1 MGFVNRKLWRP
12 EPAPPGFAAG
22 DVETPE
28 HKASVVSRLWFNW
41 IWPILWVGYTRPLEV
56 NDLWAL
62 PETHQAHHMA
72 DRLGHQF
79 YSRCPQNLR
88 PSAGLWKNEAMFI
101 GGEKNNGVNVDSDRD
116 SQFSLEKEASSGE
129 INSLPSHAPSTT
141 AASSVTKYSQLRSRW
156 LRNPFKHTS
165 KDTASDGDIKNS
177 KPNYSR
183 ILFGALHSTLLW
195 RWWLAG
201 FLKLIGGKQ
210 SLYTLQTTSPL
221 VTKALLAWL
230 TESFMFS
237 RTGPVPGQAPPRGI
251 AYGIGLAIALFGMQ
265 EISSMATNQYSILT
279 MTNGMT
285 LRAGIISLIF
295 RKSLCLSGK
304 ARLKH
309 SSGQITT
316 LISTDATRIDLAST
330 LIHDLWINPIQI
342 AIGVGLLIGDLGVS
356 ALVGFG
362 VLLLGFPI
370 QALFVR
376 VIYEQR
382 KKGVKI
388 TDQRMRMTT
397 ELLQGMRLIKLY
409 AWEMFYADKIGALRE
424 AEVRCIRTSALARAG
439 LISLVTVISIVASV
453 LSFITYALIGH
464 SLTPDIIFSS
474 LQFLNIIRTPL
485 IYIPFVFS
493 ACSDAY
499 VALGRIGDFLTA
511 DELAEPDIVRPES
524 MYAVEVDGDF
534 AWEAGMVDT
543 GNQNGS
549 SAGKKN
555 KNKNKNGQ
563 KSVRGSAKRSD
574 VPTAADLPSQEE
586 QEVQAEKPEDKPFEL
601 QGVKIRV
608 PKGSFVA
615 IVGRVGS
622 GKSSLL
628 QAMIGEMRKKRGE
641 IIFGGDV
648 AYVPQTPWIM
658 NATLRDNILF
668 GREVDEE
675 KFQEIIKAC
684 SLKQDLEMLPHGEMT
699 EIGEKGINLSGGQKA
714 RVSLA
719 RAAYAKSDVVLLD
732 DPLSAVDAH
741 VGKDILEQ
749 CLLQGPLAGKAR
761 ILVTHS
767 LHVLGHADYIYVME
781 NGIIAEEGTYQDL
794 INNGHAFSRLVEDF
808 GSREEEELEEIEVL
822 ETLDEATKPKAELQ
836 DDDDRPALMQK
847 EERNTGQVELV
858 TYTKYLKAAG
868 GLLWAPFLV
877 GLLTFSQVAEVGN
890 NLFLGFWTAESIPG
904 FRQGDYM
911 AVYAVLGVA
920 QAIFSFAESFAFSL
934 SGLRASLN
942 LFKKALHGVI
952 RSPISFYDTT
962 PMGRILSRLSKDQ
975 DVLDNQISSTLY
987 QLLSSFSAVVGTVA
1001 LVFYTFPLLG
1011 IIFAPLSILYW
1022 AFGTFYRRTS
1032 VETKRL
1038 DSLLRSAL
1046 YASYSETLTG
1056 LSTVRAY
1063 GAQARFITT
1072 SEKALD
1078 VENRAYYMTIA
1089 IQRWLGVRLDLLD
1102 NILIFG
1108 IALFAVGFRSTV
1120 DPSKIG
1126 VVLSYSLSS
1135 KYEMSQMVTLFAQN
1149 EQNMNAVERIT
1160 VYAELPSEAALAT
1173 HMDPPPSW
1181 PSNGSI
1187 SFKNVELAYREGLPL
1202 VLKDVSF
1209 EIKAGEKV
1217 GIVGRT
1223 GAGKSSLLQALFR
1236 IVELQKGSIIIDAV
1250 DCRTIGLDILRRQLV
1265 VIPQDSV
1272 LFLGS
1277 LRDNLDPLRS
1287 RTDAELISALRRVW
1301 LLPQVGVVDPTAE
1314 AKFSLDSLVG
1324 DEGSNF
1330 SVGERQLVALC
1341 RALVKDS
1348 KVIVLD
1354 EATSNVDVETDS
1366 KLQHTIQTE
1375 FSSSTLLCIAH
1386 RLNTIVYYDRV
1397 LVMDAG
1403 RVAEFDTP
1411 LNLFDRPDS
1420 IFRSLC
1426 DEANLSR
1433 QDIVKIRG
1441 SATKAV

>member
-1 MGFVNRKLWRP
+1 MGFVNPFAKLWRP

-22 DVETPE
+22 DVESPE
-28 HKASVVSRLWFNW
+28 HKASSVSRLLFDWL
-41 IWPILWVGYTRPLEV
+41 WPILWVGYTRPLEV
-56 NDLWAL
+56 DDLWAL
-62 PETHQAHHMA
+62 PETRRAHYMA

-88 PSAGLWKNEAMFI
+88 PAPRLWKNKAMFI
-101 GGEKNNGVNVDSDRD
+101 GGKRNNGVNVDSDQD
-116 SQFSLEKEASSGE
+116 GQFNLEKEASSGG
-129 INSLPSHAPSTT
+129 IKSLPSPAPSATV
-141 AASSVTKYSQLRSRW
+141 ASFVTKYLKLRSRW
-156 LRNPFKHTS
+156 LRNPFKRTS
-165 KDTASDGDIKNS
+165 KDAAGAGDV
-177 KPNYSR
+177 KPPTLDHSR
-183 ILFGALHSTLLW
+183 ILFCALHSTLLW

-201 FLKLIGGKQ
+201 LLKFIGD
-210 SLYTLQTTSPL
+210 TLQTTLPL
-221 VTKALLAWL
+221 VNKALLAWL
-230 TESFMFS
+230 TESFIFS
-237 RTGPVPGQAPPRGI
+237 QTVPVPGQAPPRGI
-251 AYGIGLAIALFGMQ
+251 AYGIGLAIAVFGMQ
-265 EISSMATNQYSILT
+265 EVSSMATNQYQILT

-285 LRAGIISLIF
+285 IRAGVNSLSLICKTGTNCLQVISLIF
-295 RKSLCLSGK
+295 RKSLRLSGK

-309 SSGQITT
+309 SSGQIAT
-316 LISTDATRIDLAST
+316 LISTDATRIDLASMM
-330 LIHDLWINPIQI
+330 IHNSSLVGL
-342 AIGVGLLIGDLGVS
+342 GVLLIG
-356 ALVGFG
+356 
-362 VLLLGFPI
+362 FPL
-370 QALFVR
+370 QALMVR
-376 VIYEQR
+376 TMFEQR

-397 ELLQGMRLIKLY
+397 EVLQGIRLIKLY
-409 AWEMFYADKIGALRE
+409 AWEMFYAEKIGALRE
-424 AEVRCIRTSALARAG
+424 AEVRCIRTGALARAA
-439 LISLVTVISIVASV
+439 LISLVAAIPIVASI
-453 LSFITYALIGH
+453 LSFITYALTGH
-464 SLTPDIIFSS
+464 SLNPAIIFSS
-474 LQFLNIIRTPL
+474 LQFINSIRTPL
-485 IYIPFVFS
+485 TYIPFVFS
-493 ACSDAY
+493 SCSDAY
-499 VALGRIGDFLTA
+499 VALGRIGLFLTA
-511 DELAEPDIVRPES
+511 DELAEPNTVRPES
-524 MYAVEVDGDF
+524 NYAVEVDGDF
-534 AWEAGMVDT
+534 VWEAGMVDI
-543 GNQNGS
+543 GNQSGS
-549 SAGKKN
+549 SAGKKD
-555 KNKNKNGQ
+555 KYKNGQ
-563 KSVRGSAKRSD
+563 KNQNGSAKPSD

-586 QEVQAEKPEDKPFEL
+586 QEAEARKLEDKPFEL
-601 QGVKIRV
+601 QSVKIRV
-608 PKGSFVA
+608 PKHSFVA

-641 IIFGGDV
+641 IVFGGDV

-658 NATLRDNILF
+658 NATLKDNVLF
-668 GREVDEE
+668 GREADEE
-675 KFQEIIKAC
+675 KFQEIMKAC
-684 SLKQDLEMLPHGEMT
+684 SLTQDLEMLPHGAMT
-699 EIGEKGINLSGGQKA
+699 EIGEK
-714 RVSLA
+714 
-719 RAAYAKSDVVLLD
+719 AYAESDVVLLD

-741 VGKDILEQ
+741 VGKDLLEQ
-749 CLLQGPLAGKAR
+749 CLLQGPFAGKTR
-761 ILVTHS
+761 ILVTHA
-767 LHVLGHADYIYVME
+767 LHVLRHTDYMYVME

-794 INNGHAFSRLVEDF
+794 INNGHAFSRLVDDF
-808 GSREEEELEEIEVL
+808 GSREEELEEIDVL

-836 DDDDRPALMQK
+836 DGDDRPALMQR

-858 TYTKYLKAAG
+858 TYTKYLIAAG
-868 GLLWAPFLV
+868 GLFWAPFLV
-877 GLLTFSQVAEVGN
+877 ALVALTQATEVGN
-890 NLFLGFWTAESIPG
+890 NLFLGFWTAEIIPG
-904 FRQGDYM
+904 FRQGEYI
-911 AVYAVLGVA
+911 AVYAILGVA
-920 QAIFSFAESFAFSL
+920 QAMFSFADSFALSL

-942 LFKKALHGVI
+942 LFKKALRGVL

-962 PMGRILSRLSKDQ
+962 PIGRILSRLSKDQ
-975 DVLDNQISSTLY
+975 DVLDNQLSNALY
-987 QLLSSFSAVVGTVA
+987 QLLLTLSAVVGAVA

-1011 IIFAPLSILYW
+1011 IIFAPLFVLYW
-1022 AFGTFYRRTS
+1022 ACATFYRRSS
-1032 VETKRL
+1032 VEAKRL

-1063 GAQARFITT
+1063 GAQARFIAN

-1078 VENRAYYMTIA
+1078 VENRAYYTTIA

-1108 IALFAVGFRSTV
+1108 IALFAVGFRTTV

-1126 VVLSYSLSS
+1126 VVLSYTLDT
-1135 KYEMSQMVTLFAQN
+1135 QMVTIFAQT
-1149 EQNMNAVERIT
+1149 EQNMNAVERVI

-1173 HMDPPPSW
+1173 LKDPPPSW
-1181 PSNGSI
+1181 PSKGSI
-1187 SFKNVELAYREGLPL
+1187 SFTNVELAYREGLPL

-1265 VIPQDSV
+1265 VIPQDAV
-1272 LFLGS
+1272 LF
-1277 LRDNLDPLRS
+1277 DPQRS

-1301 LLPQVGVVDPTAE
+1301 LLPQVGVVNPIAE

-1330 SVGERQLVALC
+1330 SAGERQLVALC

-1366 KLQHTIQTE
+1366 TLQHTIQTE
-1375 FSSSTLLCIAH
+1375 FSSSSLLCIAH

-1411 LNLFDRPDS
+1411 LSLFDRPDS

-1433 QDIVKIRG
+1433 QDIVKIR
-1441 SATKAV
+1441 SSVTKAALK